1 MIDTRL
7 LTFIN
12 LARLKN
18 YTRTAEVL
26 HMSQPAVTQH
36 IKFLESYYNI
46 KLFYKHDKEY
56 LVTQEGEIL
65 LEYAQKMYSLSDK
78 TQRLLSG
85 TGGAPK
91 KYRLGAT
98 LTIGGYLLPEFLAGY
113 KKKKP
118 LTGLSL
124 IVKNT
129 TDTLMDLQ
137 RETIDLALIEGK
149 FPKDKFDHKL
159 LKVDELI
166 LVASPKN
173 HLSGIKK
180 ISLTRLSEEELI
192 LREPGSGSRDFLSQ
206 KLHDIGVE
214 LSDFNISMEV
224 GSLSAIKK
232 LVLSDAGV
240 SIISKEAVKKELVEG
255 TLVHIPIENLRLE
268 REFNFVYCRGLHAD
282 DFIDEFIEVCISG
295 F

>member
-12 LARLKN
+12 LDRLKN

-85 TGGAPK
+85 TGGIPK

-124 IVKNT
+124 TVKNT

-137 RETIDLALIEGK
+137 RETIDLALIEGE

-240 SIISKEAVKKELVEG
+240 SIISKEAIKKELVEG
-255 TLVHIPIENLRLE
+255 TLVHIPIENLTLE

-282 DFIDEFIEVCISG
+282 DFIDEFIEFCISG

>member
-36 IKFLESYYNI
+36 IKFLENYYNI
-46 KLFYKHDKEY
+46 KLFYKHEKEY
-56 LVTQEGEIL
+56 LITQEGEIL

-78 TQRLLSG
+78 THRLLSG
-85 TGGAPK
+85 TGGIPK

-98 LTIGGYLLPEFLAGY
+98 LTIGGYLLPEFLAAY

-124 IVKNT
+124 TVKNT
-129 TDTLMDLQ
+129 TDTLNDLQ
-137 RETIDLALIEGK
+137 REAIDLALIEGE

-173 HLSGIKK
+173 
-180 ISLTRLSEEELI
+180 RLSETQKISISKLSEAGLI

-206 KLHDIGVE
+206 KLYTIGVD
-214 LSDFNISMEV
+214 LSDFNISMEL
-224 GSLSAIKK
+224 GSLTAIKE
-232 LVLSDAGV
+232 LVLSDAGI
-240 SIISKEAVKKELVEG
+240 SIISKEAVKKELAEG
-255 TLVHIPIENLRLE
+255 TLIHIPIENLKLE

-282 DFIDEFIEVCISG
+282 DFIDEFIEFCTSG